1 MHHLNKQL
9 SRYILTVVLIALS
22 VLFYAVKKVNAV
34 TQSTLT
40 GSCGLLVNFNYNGWD
55 NIIAERAGSRITK
68 SAIGVVNFDTLK
80 SYFEFTISTNYGGG
94 NFNNTIPTESVAK
107 VTGDMVFNSFD
118 RDTGI
123 YKYTI
128 TVSNTSESIGL
139 TIVPVNSGNTFLIS
153 GQIPTLGLTDGPGIS
168 GVCQKI

>member
-1 MHHLNKQL
+1 MNLQFKQL
-9 SRYILTVVLIALS
+9 SKYAVTVVLVVLCT
-22 VLFYAVKKVNAV
+22 LFYAVKKGNAIPQ
-34 TQSTLT
+34 TTLT

-55 NIIAERAGSRITK
+55 NIITERTGSQITK

-94 NFNNTIPTESVAK
+94 SFNSTTPSESVAK
-107 VTGDMVFNSFD
+107 VTGDMVFNSYD
-118 RDTGI
+118 SETGI

-128 TVSNTSESIGL
+128 TVSNTNESIGL
-139 TIVPVNSGNTFLIS
+139 TIVPVNSGNTYLIS